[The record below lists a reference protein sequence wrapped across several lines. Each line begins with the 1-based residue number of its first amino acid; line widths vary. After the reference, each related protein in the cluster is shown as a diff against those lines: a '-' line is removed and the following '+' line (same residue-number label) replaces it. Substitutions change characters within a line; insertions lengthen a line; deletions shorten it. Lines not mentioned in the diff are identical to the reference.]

1 MKKIKNYALIALA
14 GILLTSC
21 IGRAIGP
28 DVGESRG
35 SFTADIDGNSWRAQ
49 DVEAVTLFG
58 TTVVTGERN
67 DGSIFSISFLGANPE
82 EGVYELPVIPT
93 STILGGISYASK
105 TDGNETVFNPTSGT
119 LEITRFRDNQVIEG
133 KFEFE
138 GTDFNGN
145 TVSIENGKFDVTIS
159 L

>member
-1 MKKIKNYALIALA
+1 MKNFKKYALIALA
-14 GILLTSC
+14 GVLLNSC

-35 SFTADIDGNSWRAQ
+35 SFTADIDGRSWRAQ

-67 DGSIFSISFLGANPE
+67 DGSIFSISFLGAEPE
-82 EGVYELPVIPT
+82 EGVYELPVTPT
-93 STILGGISYASK
+93 STLLGGISYSSK
-105 TDGNETVFNPTSGT
+105 TDGNETVFIPTSGT
-119 LEITRFRDNQVIEG
+119 LEITRFRDNRVIEG

-138 GTDFNGN
+138 GTDLNGN
-145 TVSIENGKFDVTIS
+145 TVSIENGEFDVTIS